1 MPPPPLGMGG
11 EWEEG
16 SVAYMCAAAVEA
28 DQVPCLGGSG
38 WGWRMGSGCCCCCW
52 GGMWRMAGG
61 ERGIWRTLRPWVVT
75 AGCTGMKAETREVES

>member
-1 MPPPPLGMGG
+1 MPRPLLLRGGRGSATGSTGCGHTCFMPPMVMVMGG

-38 WGWRMGSGCCCCCW
+38 WGWRMGSGCC
-52 GGMWRMAGG
+52 
-61 ERGIWRTLRPWVVT
+61 T
-75 AGCTGMKAETREVES
+75 AFN